1 MMFEINFDTDFED
14 ESIDS
19 KLIERYLSLIVDELN
34 ITGNFSFNVITPDY
48 IRSLNKEYRDK
59 DESTDVLTF
68 RLDDGESFPSF
79 DEEEDEELGDI
90 FVCLEKAKE
99 NSVSFAVS
107 LEEEVFRLA
116 LHGVLHLLGYDHETN
131 DFKCEPML
139 IKQEDLINKLKLSG
153 SI

>member
-1 MMFEINFDTDFED
+1 MFEINFDTDFD
-14 ESIDS
+14 DGSIDS
-19 KLIERYLSLIVDELN
+19 KLIERYLTLIADELD
-34 ITGNFSFNVITPDY
+34 ISGNFSFNVINPDS

-79 DEEEDEELGDI
+79 EEEDEELGDI

-99 NSVSFAVS
+99 NSVSFSVS

-131 DFKCEPML
+131 DFKLEPML
-139 IKQEDLINKLKLSG
+139 IKQEDLIKKLKLSG